1 MNKLKLVIAREFLS
15 RVRKRSFWVMTLL
28 FPIIMLGVSIVPI
41 LLAQSGTDS
50 QRVAIIDHTGKY
62 LSLFKDRDAYTFVTA
77 DRSIEGY
84 KAADRPEDI
93 TAILEIRQD
102 LLEEP
107 SAISLFSFKQLPRGL
122 EDYINTTL
130 SSYLTDQKIS
140 SYQIPGLKE
149 AIAESKVNISVTT
162 YKWNEEGDATT
173 SSSAMASIIGMGLTL
188 LSYMFIM
195 TYGGMVLQGV
205 QEEKKSRILEIMV
218 SSVKPKDLMMGKIIG
233 IGLAGIVQ
241 IFVWIVMLTA
251 GGIALQSVL
260 GMSTAESTGAMTPAS
275 TSEMIQALQALRGVN
290 FVEIILCFVLFFV
303 GGYLFYASILAALSA
318 TVSSDEDSSQLMIPV
333 LLIMV
338 FSIYVGM
345 ASADN
350 PDGALAFW
358 CSMIPIT
365 SPVVIMVRL
374 PFEVP
379 LWQVVL
385 SLVLLFLS
393 FLGTSYFGGKIY
405 RIGILMYGKKPSLKE
420 LWRWA
425 KYK

>member
-1 MNKLKLVIAREFLS
+1 
-15 RVRKRSFWVMTLL
+15 
-28 FPIIMLGVSIVPI
+28 
-41 LLAQSGTDS
+41 
-50 QRVAIIDHTGKY
+50 
-62 LSLFKDRDAYTFVTA
+62 
-77 DRSIEGY
+77 
-84 KAADRPEDI
+84 
-93 TAILEIRQD
+93 
-102 LLEEP
+102 
-107 SAISLFSFKQLPRGL
+107 
-122 EDYINTTL
+122 
-130 SSYLTDQKIS
+130 
-140 SYQIPGLKE
+140 
-149 AIAESKVNISVTT
+149 
-162 YKWNEEGDATT
+162 
-173 SSSAMASIIGMGLTL
+173 
-188 LSYMFIM
+188 
-195 TYGGMVLQGV
+195 
-205 QEEKKSRILEIMV
+205 
-218 SSVKPKDLMMGKIIG
+218 MMGKIIG

-241 IFVWIVMLTA
+241 IFVWIVLLTA

-260 GMSTAESTGAMTPAS
+260 GMSTAEPTGAMTPAS

-333 LLIMV
+333 LLIMI

-393 FLGTSYFGGKIY
+393 FIGTSYFGGKIY

>member
-1 MNKLKLVIAREFLS
+1 
-15 RVRKRSFWVMTLL
+15 
-28 FPIIMLGVSIVPI
+28 
-41 LLAQSGTDS
+41 
-50 QRVAIIDHTGKY
+50 
-62 LSLFKDRDAYTFVTA
+62 
-77 DRSIEGY
+77 
-84 KAADRPEDI
+84 
-93 TAILEIRQD
+93 
-102 LLEEP
+102 
-107 SAISLFSFKQLPRGL
+107 
-122 EDYINTTL
+122 
-130 SSYLTDQKIS
+130 
-140 SYQIPGLKE
+140 
-149 AIAESKVNISVTT
+149 
-162 YKWNEEGDATT
+162 
-173 SSSAMASIIGMGLTL
+173 MASIIGMGLTL

-218 SSVKPKDLMMGKIIG
+218 SSVQPKDLMMGKIIG

-241 IFVWIVMLTA
+241 IFVWIVLLMA

-260 GMSTAESTGAMTPAS
+260 GISTAEPTGAMNPAS
-275 TSEMIQALQALRGVN
+275 ASEMIQALQALRGVN

-333 LLIMV
+333 LLIMI

-350 PDGALAFW
+350 PV
-358 CSMIPIT
+358 M
-365 SPVVIMVRL
+365 MVRL

-379 LWQVVL
+379 LWQVAL

-393 FLGTSYFGGKIY
+393 FIGTSYFGGKIY

>member
-62 LSLFKDRDAYTFVTA
+62 LSLFKDRDAYSFVTA

-241 IFVWIVMLTA
+241 IFVWIVLLTA

-260 GMSTAESTGAMTPAS
+260 GMSTAESTGAMNPAS
-275 TSEMIQALQALRGVN
+275 TSEMIQA
-290 FVEIILCFVLFFV
+290 LFFV

-333 LLIMV
+333 LLIMI

>member
-1 MNKLKLVIAREFLS
+1 
-15 RVRKRSFWVMTLL
+15 
-28 FPIIMLGVSIVPI
+28 
-41 LLAQSGTDS
+41 
-50 QRVAIIDHTGKY
+50 
-62 LSLFKDRDAYTFVTA
+62 
-77 DRSIEGY
+77 
-84 KAADRPEDI
+84 
-93 TAILEIRQD
+93 
-102 LLEEP
+102 
-107 SAISLFSFKQLPRGL
+107 
-122 EDYINTTL
+122 
-130 SSYLTDQKIS
+130 
-140 SYQIPGLKE
+140 
-149 AIAESKVNISVTT
+149 
-162 YKWNEEGDATT
+162 
-173 SSSAMASIIGMGLTL
+173 
-188 LSYMFIM
+188 
-195 TYGGMVLQGV
+195 
-205 QEEKKSRILEIMV
+205 MV
-218 SSVKPKDLMMGKIIG
+218 SSVKPKALMMGKIIG

-241 IFVWIVMLTA
+241 IFVWIVLLMA

-260 GMSTAESTGAMTPAS
+260 GISTAEPTGAMNPAS
-275 TSEMIQALQALRGVN
+275 ASEMIQALQALRGVN

-333 LLIMV
+333 LLIMI

-365 SPVVIMVRL
+365 SPVVMMVRL

-379 LWQVVL
+379 LWQVAL

-393 FLGTSYFGGKIY
+393 FIGTSYFGGKIY